1 MLSHKDQAVGDE
13 RLLVKYVHVE
23 VMSDEINGVGERL
36 TAVLGKA
43 FPETRHRH
51 GAFYYFHI
59 CLAVLTLFGIRANGC
74 DLSLFG
80 PKDGVSF
87 SNGSERAYWF
97 EIAS

>member
-1 MLSHKDQAVGDE
+1 MYFWERFFPMLSHKDQAVGDE

-51 GAFYYFHI
+51 GAFYYFSY
-59 CLAVLTLFGIRANGC
+59 LFSRA
-74 DLSLFG
+74 G
-80 PKDGVSF
+80 PL
-87 SNGSERAYWF
+87 RHPR
-97 EIAS
+97 